1 VRQDFWDGLAA
12 LLSEHFQ
19 KGEFTEGLIR
29 AIEAAGEKLVE
40 HFPYDAVS
48 DVNELSDEID
58 FSRSRKK

>member
-1 VRQDFWDGLAA
+1 VGQDFWDGLTA
-12 LLSEHFQ
+12 LLS
-19 KGEFTEGLIR
+19 
-29 AIEAAGEKLVE
+29 E